1 MVKVMS
7 IYYRGSRMDI
17 PKLKSR
23 WRIPMSISINHIN
36 KNQDG
41 MPSKKETWLI
51 FLEILVHFSTK
62 RKFCTLY

>member
-1 MVKVMS
+1 
-7 IYYRGSRMDI
+7 MDI

-36 KNQDG
+36 KNQDW

-51 FLEILVHFSTK
+51 FLEILVYFSTK